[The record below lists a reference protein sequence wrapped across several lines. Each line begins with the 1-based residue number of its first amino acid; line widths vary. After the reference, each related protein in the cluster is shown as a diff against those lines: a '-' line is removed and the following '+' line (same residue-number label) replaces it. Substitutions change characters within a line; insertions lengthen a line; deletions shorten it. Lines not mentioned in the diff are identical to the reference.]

1 MEKETIM
8 LSPEGRVVMIA
19 GASGGIGR
27 AIARRLYEKG
37 YSLALG
43 GRDMGKLE
51 ATMADYDEIRVMIHP
66 YEATDAANNAS
77 WVRATVE
84 RFDRIDGLVNAAG
97 MGGMANLEDEDEEAF
112 DALWAVN
119 AKGPMRMI
127 RLALP
132 HLRASGSGR
141 VVNVSSLS
149 GKRVIND
156 GTGYALSKFAL
167 MAVSHAARRAGWED
181 GVRVT
186 ALCPGWVN
194 TDMAA
199 RAEGISRDEMIQ
211 PEDLAE
217 LVATVLALPNNAAIA
232 EVLVNC
238 SLGDLF

>member
-1 MEKETIM
+1 M

-37 YSLALG
+37 YSLTLG

-51 ATMADYDEIRVMIHP
+51 ATMADYDEVRVMIHA

-167 MAVSHAARRAGWED
+167 MAVSHAARRAGWDD

-199 RAEGISRDEMIQ
+199 SAEGISRDEMIQ

-217 LVATVLALPNNAAIA
+217 LVATVLALPNNAAVA
-232 EVLVNC
+232 EVLVSC